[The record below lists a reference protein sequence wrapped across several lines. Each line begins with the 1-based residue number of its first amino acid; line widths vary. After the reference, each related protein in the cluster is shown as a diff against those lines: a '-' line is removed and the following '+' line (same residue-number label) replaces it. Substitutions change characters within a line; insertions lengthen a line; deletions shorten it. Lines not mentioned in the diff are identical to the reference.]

1 MIDVVFFI
9 VLALFI
15 ALMLAVIVG
24 DDGNDYDDP
33 NLTNEQKDDMY
44 YHQYF

>member
-1 MIDVVFFI
+1 MVFFI

-15 ALMLAVIVG
+15 ALRLAAIAG

-33 NLTNEQKDDMY
+33 NFTNEQKDDMY
-44 YHQYF
+44 YHR